1 MKRKI
6 TQWETT
12 RLHESGIG
20 FLDELQLGVLAMMEN
35 QANLR
40 LSTDNT
46 DGIKKVP
53 VHALI
58 SKTLNER
65 PWFNSALP

>member
-1 MKRKI
+1 M

-12 RLHESGIG
+12 RLHKTGIG
-20 FLDELQLGVLAMMEN
+20 FLDELQLGVLALMEN
-35 QANLR
+35 LANLR

-46 DGIKKVP
+46 DGIKEVP
-53 VHALI
+53 VYALM

-65 PWFNSALP
+65 LLFNNALP

>member
-1 MKRKI
+1 M

-20 FLDELQLGVLAMMEN
+20 FLVELQLGVLALMEN
-35 QANLR
+35 LANLR

-53 VHALI
+53 DHALI

-65 PWFNSALP
+65 PLFNNALP